1 MPIRAYEIF
10 IFTLISN
17 VKQWEGD
24 QDSGGVGDVVC
35 IAGMVEGGRS
45 MAGIIIVIISG
56 MDNAGMH
63 CIKVFI
69 HGHMVLNV
77 CQSNCKTDLAKGAN
91 YNMKNQCGP
100 MIRDYH

>member
-24 QDSGGVGDVVC
+24 QGNGGVSDDVC
-35 IAGMVEGGRS
+35 IAGMVEGSGS
-45 MAGIIIVIISG
+45 MAGIVVAIISG

-77 CQSNCKTDLAKGAN
+77 C
-91 YNMKNQCGP
+91 
-100 MIRDYH
+100 

>member
-1 MPIRAYEIF
+1 M
-10 IFTLISN
+10 LSN
-17 VKQWEGD
+17 GKVTKTMEVSVMLFALLAWLKA
-24 QDSGGVGDVVC
+24 V
-35 IAGMVEGGRS
+35 AGS

-56 MDNAGMH
+56 TDNAGGMH

-69 HGHMVLNV
+69 HGHMVLNM

-100 MIRDYH
+100 MISNYH